1 MKLYP
6 KQFLRAIVGSALV
19 SALVLVVGGF
29 LLFGECERY
38 QGRPGDKT
46 DQYWLG
52 YHYNG
57 EHYRVGLIWNVG
69 KGEFAKVQFLGLAFT
84 RSRLTSEKEMRS
96 ANE

>member
-1 MKLYP
+1 MKLYS
-6 KQFLRAIVGSALV
+6 KQFLRTVIGSALLL
-19 SALVLVVGGF
+19 AVGGF

-38 QGRPGDKT
+38 QGLPGDKT

-69 KGEFAKVQFLGLAFT
+69 KGEFEKVQFLGLAFT
-84 RSRLTSEKEMRS
+84 RSRLKP
-96 ANE
+96 